1 MGLGWKN
8 FMLLKESQVP
18 REVPG
23 NLGSRK
29 HLILI
34 RTKGSGREEQTILK
48 AGGGRLVFLWGEGRI
63 LNYNF
68 VGKAKTEKIINDQ
81 FFYVLKPTGSSVCI
95 LDHIVQKNL

>member
-8 FMLLKESQVP
+8 FMVLKESQVP

-34 RTKGSGREEQTILK
+34 RTEGSGREEQTILR

-63 LNYNF
+63 LNYSF
-68 VGKAKTEKIINDQ
+68 VGK
-81 FFYVLKPTGSSVCI
+81 S
-95 LDHIVQKNL
+95 